1 MHVLA
6 TAGHVDHGKSTLV
19 RALTGMEPDRYAE
32 EKRRGMT
39 IDLGFAWT
47 DLPSGPV
54 AFVDVPGHERFVTTM
69 LAGVGPVPAVLLVV
83 AADEGWMPQTGEH
96 VDALVALGVRRGLL
110 VVTRSDLMEPELAVE
125 EARERLADTPLAGI
139 EAVAVSAATGAGM
152 AELRAALEKLVEG
165 LPAADDAADV
175 RLWVDRAFTIRG
187 AGTVVTG
194 TLGAGRIKVD
204 DELELATA
212 VGRRRVT
219 VRGLQSLGADV
230 SRVRGVSRVAVNLRG
245 VPRDAIARGD
255 ALLKPDAWLAVS
267 TLDGRLVGLTGF
279 GDVDGAAGDDGT
291 GGGTGGGTGSG
302 GSGGGMGGGG
312 GGGSGGGADAGGA
325 SGAGTGGAMATGVGV
340 DADTLPE
347 ELMLHVGSVATPVRV
362 RPLGPDTVRLRL
374 DRPLPLRIGDRAV
387 LRDPGR
393 RVVAAGLVVLDVRP
407 PELRRRGAA
416 AARAAALAEMT
427 GRPDASG
434 ELGRRGL
441 VRRLDLRAMGV
452 PVADL
457 DALGPAT
464 AGWLIAPEVAVE
476 RAAALADALAAHDA
490 ADPVDPGLPVEAA
503 RRAAGLPDT
512 RLIEPVLRLAER
524 TDLVVRDGRVSAVAR
539 KGTPAA
545 LQAALGSLRADL
557 DAAPFA
563 APDADR
569 LAELGLGPRQL
580 AALVRTGEL
589 LRVADGVVLLPGA
602 DEKALAVLAGLGPEF
617 TLSEARQALGTSR
630 RVAVPLLELLARTG
644 RTART
649 PSGGHRIT

>member
-1 MHVLA
+1 
-6 TAGHVDHGKSTLV
+6 
-19 RALTGMEPDRYAE
+19 
-32 EKRRGMT
+32 
-39 IDLGFAWT
+39 
-47 DLPSGPV
+47 
-54 AFVDVPGHERFVTTM
+54 
-69 LAGVGPVPAVLLVV
+69 
-83 AADEGWMPQTGEH
+83 
-96 VDALVALGVRRGLL
+96 VRRGLL

-139 EAVAVSAATGAGM
+139 AAVAVSAATGAGM
-152 AELRAALEKLVEG
+152 AELRAALETLVEG

-267 TLDGRLVGLTGF
+267 TLDGRLVGLTVG
-279 GDVDGAAGDDGT
+279 
-291 GGGTGGGTGSG
+291 
-302 GSGGGMGGGG
+302 
-312 GGGSGGGADAGGA
+312 
-325 SGAGTGGAMATGVGV
+325 TGVGV

-374 DRPLPLRIGDRAV
+374 GRPLPLRIGDRAV

-416 AARAAALAEMT
+416 AARATALAEMT

-476 RAAALADALAAHDA
+476 RAEALADALAAHDA

>member
-32 EKRRGMT
+32 EQRRGMT

-152 AELRAALEKLVEG
+152 GELRAALARLVEG

-279 GDVDGAAGDDGT
+279 GDVGGAAGD
-291 GGGTGGGTGSG
+291 GGP
-302 GSGGGMGGGG
+302 G

-325 SGAGTGGAMATGVGV
+325 SRAGTGGAGTGGAMATGVGV

-362 RPLGPDTVRLRL
+362 RPLGTDTVRLRL
-374 DRPLPLRIGDRAV
+374 GRPLPLRIGDRAV

-427 GRPDASG
+427 GQPDASG
-434 ELGRRGL
+434 ELARRGL

-476 RAAALADALAAHDA
+476 RAAALADVLAAHDA

-512 RLIEPVLRLAER
+512 RLIEPMLRLAER

-545 LQAALGSLRADL
+545 LQAALRSLRADL

-602 DEKALAVLAGLGPEF
+602 DDKALAVLAGLGPEF

>member
-1 MHVLA
+1 
-6 TAGHVDHGKSTLV
+6 
-19 RALTGMEPDRYAE
+19 
-32 EKRRGMT
+32 
-39 IDLGFAWT
+39 
-47 DLPSGPV
+47 
-54 AFVDVPGHERFVTTM
+54 
-69 LAGVGPVPAVLLVV
+69 
-83 AADEGWMPQTGEH
+83 
-96 VDALVALGVRRGLL
+96 
-110 VVTRSDLMEPELAVE
+110 
-125 EARERLADTPLAGI
+125 
-139 EAVAVSAATGAGM
+139 
-152 AELRAALEKLVEG
+152 
-165 LPAADDAADV
+165 
-175 RLWVDRAFTIRG
+175 
-187 AGTVVTG
+187 
-194 TLGAGRIKVD
+194 
-204 DELELATA
+204 
-212 VGRRRVT
+212 
-219 VRGLQSLGADV
+219 
-230 SRVRGVSRVAVNLRG
+230 VSRVAVNLRG

-267 TLDGRLVGLTGF
+267 TLDGRLVGLRGF
-279 GDVDGAAGDDGT
+279 GGA
-291 GGGTGGGTGSG
+291 GGGVA
-302 GSGGGMGGGG
+302 
-312 GGGSGGGADAGGA
+312 AD
-325 SGAGTGGAMATGVGV
+325 S
-340 DADTLPE
+340 LPE

-362 RPLGPDTVRLRL
+362 RPLGTDTVRLRL
-374 DRPLPLRIGDRAV
+374 GRPLPLRIGDRAV

-427 GRPDASG
+427 GRPHASG
-434 ELGRRGL
+434 ELARRGL

-457 DALGPAT
+457 DALGPAA

-512 RLIEPVLRLAER
+512 RLIEPMLRLAER

-545 LQAALGSLRADL
+545 LQAALRSLRADL

-602 DEKALAVLAGLGPEF
+602 DDKALAVLAGLGPEF

>member
-32 EKRRGMT
+32 EQRRGMT

-152 AELRAALEKLVEG
+152 GELRAALARLVEG

-279 GDVDGAAGDDGT
+279 GDVGGAAGD
-291 GGGTGGGTGSG
+291 GGA
-302 GSGGGMGGGG
+302 G

-325 SGAGTGGAMATGVGV
+325 SRAGTGGAGTGGAMATGVGV

-362 RPLGPDTVRLRL
+362 RPLGTDTVRLRL
-374 DRPLPLRIGDRAV
+374 GRPLSLRIGDRAV

-427 GRPDASG
+427 GRPHASG
-434 ELGRRGL
+434 ELARRGL

-476 RAAALADALAAHDA
+476 RAAALADVLAAHDA

-512 RLIEPVLRLAER
+512 RLIEPMLRLAER

-545 LQAALGSLRADL
+545 LQAALRSLRADL

-602 DEKALAVLAGLGPEF
+602 DDKALAVLAGLGPEF

>member
-32 EKRRGMT
+32 EQRRGMT

-152 AELRAALEKLVEG
+152 GELRAALARLVEG

-267 TLDGRLVGLTGF
+267 TLDGRLVGRTGF
-279 GDVDGAAGDDGT
+279 GDVGGAAGD
-291 GGGTGGGTGSG
+291 GGA
-302 GSGGGMGGGG
+302 
-312 GGGSGGGADAGGA
+312 GGGSGGGGAGGSGA
-325 SGAGTGGAMATGVGV
+325 SRAGTGGAMATGVGV

-362 RPLGPDTVRLRL
+362 RPLGTDTVRLRL
-374 DRPLPLRIGDRAV
+374 GRPLPLRIGDRAV

-416 AARAAALAEMT
+416 AARTAALAEMT
-427 GRPDASG
+427 GRPHASG
-434 ELGRRGL
+434 ELARRGL

-457 DALGPAT
+457 DALGPAA

-512 RLIEPVLRLAER
+512 RLIEPMLRLAER

-545 LQAALGSLRADL
+545 LQAALRSLRADL

-602 DEKALAVLAGLGPEF
+602 DDKALAVLAGLGPEF

>member
-96 VDALVALGVRRGLL
+96 VDALVALGVRHGLL

-152 AELRAALEKLVEG
+152 GELRAALETLVEG

-267 TLDGRLVGLTGF
+267 TLDGRLVGLTVG
-279 GDVDGAAGDDGT
+279 
-291 GGGTGGGTGSG
+291 
-302 GSGGGMGGGG
+302 
-312 GGGSGGGADAGGA
+312 
-325 SGAGTGGAMATGVGV
+325 TGVGV

-374 DRPLPLRIGDRAV
+374 GRPLPLRIGDRAV

-416 AARAAALAEMT
+416 AARTAALAEMT
-427 GRPDASG
+427 GRPHASG
-434 ELGRRGL
+434 ELARRGL

-457 DALGPAT
+457 DALGPAA

>member
-47 DLPSGPV
+47 GLPSGPV

-96 VDALVALGVRRGLL
+96 VDALVALGVRHGLL

-152 AELRAALEKLVEG
+152 VELRAALETLVNG

-194 TLGAGRIKVD
+194 TLGAGRIQVD

-212 VGRRRVT
+212 VGRRRVA
-219 VRGLQSLGADV
+219 VRGLQSLGAEV
-230 SRVRGVSRVAVNLRG
+230 RRVRGVSRVAVNLRG

-279 GDVDGAAGDDGT
+279 GDVAGAAG
-291 GGGTGGGTGSG
+291 
-302 GSGGGMGGGG
+302 
-312 GGGSGGGADAGGA
+312 
-325 SGAGTGGAMATGVGV
+325 GVA
-340 DADTLPE
+340 ADTLPE

-374 DRPLPLRIGDRAV
+374 GRPLPLRIGDRAV

-407 PELRRRGAA
+407 PDLRRRGAA
-416 AARAAALAEMT
+416 AARAVALAAMT
-427 GRPDASG
+427 GEPDARG
-434 ELGRRGL
+434 ELARRRL

-452 PVADL
+452 PAAAL
-457 DALGPAT
+457 EALGPAT
-464 AGWLIAPEVAVE
+464 AGWLVAREVAVE

-490 ADPVDPGLPVEAA
+490 ADPVDAGLPVEAA
-503 RRAAGLPDT
+503 RRAAGLPDA
-512 RLIEPVLRLAER
+512 RLIEPMLRLAER

-545 LQAALGSLRADL
+545 LQAALGELRAEL

-589 LRVADGVVLLPGA
+589 LRLADGVVLLPGA
-602 DEKALAVLAGLGPEF
+602 DAKALDVLAGLGPEF

>member
-32 EKRRGMT
+32 EQRRGMT

-152 AELRAALEKLVEG
+152 GELRAALARLVEG

-279 GDVDGAAGDDGT
+279 GDVGGAAGD
-291 GGGTGGGTGSG
+291 GGP
-302 GSGGGMGGGG
+302 G

-325 SGAGTGGAMATGVGV
+325 SRAGTGGAGTGGAMATGVGV

-362 RPLGPDTVRLRL
+362 RPLGTDTVRLRL
-374 DRPLPLRIGDRAV
+374 GRPLSLRIGDRAV

-427 GRPDASG
+427 GRPHASG
-434 ELGRRGL
+434 ELARRGL

-476 RAAALADALAAHDA
+476 RAAALADVLAAHDA

-512 RLIEPVLRLAER
+512 RLIEPMLRLAER

-545 LQAALGSLRADL
+545 LQAALRSLRADL

-602 DEKALAVLAGLGPEF
+602 DDKALAVLAGLGPEF

>member
-152 AELRAALEKLVEG
+152 GELRAALETLVEG

-267 TLDGRLVGLTGF
+267 TLDGRLVGLTVG
-279 GDVDGAAGDDGT
+279 
-291 GGGTGGGTGSG
+291 
-302 GSGGGMGGGG
+302 
-312 GGGSGGGADAGGA
+312 
-325 SGAGTGGAMATGVGV
+325 TGVGV

-374 DRPLPLRIGDRAV
+374 GRPLPLRIGDRAV

-393 RVVAAGLVVLDVRP
+393 RVVAAGLGVLDVRP

-416 AARAAALAEMT
+416 AARATALAEMT

-545 LQAALGSLRADL
+545 LQAALRSLRADL

-602 DEKALAVLAGLGPEF
+602 DDKALAVLAGLGPEF

>member
-152 AELRAALEKLVEG
+152 AELRAALETLVEG

-267 TLDGRLVGLTGF
+267 TLDGRLVGLTVG
-279 GDVDGAAGDDGT
+279 
-291 GGGTGGGTGSG
+291 
-302 GSGGGMGGGG
+302 
-312 GGGSGGGADAGGA
+312 
-325 SGAGTGGAMATGVGV
+325 TGVGV

-374 DRPLPLRIGDRAV
+374 GRPLPLRIGDRAV

-416 AARAAALAEMT
+416 AARATALAEMT
-427 GRPDASG
+427 GAPDASG
-434 ELGRRGL
+434 EVGRRGL

-512 RLIEPVLRLAER
+512 RLIEPMLRLAER

>member
-152 AELRAALEKLVEG
+152 AELRAALETLVTG

-267 TLDGRLVGLTGF
+267 TLDGRLVGLTVG
-279 GDVDGAAGDDGT
+279 
-291 GGGTGGGTGSG
+291 
-302 GSGGGMGGGG
+302 
-312 GGGSGGGADAGGA
+312 
-325 SGAGTGGAMATGVGV
+325 TGVGV

-374 DRPLPLRIGDRAV
+374 GRPLPLRIGDRAV

-416 AARAAALAEMT
+416 AARATALAGMT

-434 ELGRRGL
+434 EVGRRGL

-524 TDLVVRDGRVSAVAR
+524 TDLVVRDGRVSAIAR

-545 LQAALGSLRADL
+545 LQAALDSLRADL

-649 PSGGHRIT
+649 PSGGHRIA

>member
-152 AELRAALEKLVEG
+152 GELRAALARLVEG

-267 TLDGRLVGLTGF
+267 TLDGRLVGLTVG
-279 GDVDGAAGDDGT
+279 
-291 GGGTGGGTGSG
+291 
-302 GSGGGMGGGG
+302 
-312 GGGSGGGADAGGA
+312 
-325 SGAGTGGAMATGVGV
+325 TGVGV

-374 DRPLPLRIGDRAV
+374 GRPLPLRIGDRAV

-416 AARAAALAEMT
+416 AARATALAEMT
-427 GRPDASG
+427 GRPDANG

-476 RAAALADALAAHDA
+476 RAEALADALAAHDA

>member
-96 VDALVALGVRRGLL
+96 VDALVALGVRHGLL
-110 VVTRSDLMEPELAVE
+110 VVTRSDLMEPELAAE
-125 EARERLADTPLAGI
+125 EARERLVDTPLAGI
-139 EAVAVSAATGAGM
+139 DAVAVSATTGAGV
-152 AELRAALEKLVEG
+152 AELRAALETLVKG

-194 TLGAGRIKVD
+194 TLGAGRIQVD

-212 VGRRRVT
+212 TGRRRVA

-230 SRVRGVSRVAVNLRG
+230 ARVRGVSRVAVNLRG

-267 TLDGRLVGLTGF
+267 TLDGRLVGLT
-279 GDVDGAAGDDGT
+279 AAT
-291 GGGTGGGTGSG
+291 GGGVA
-302 GSGGGMGGGG
+302 
-312 GGGSGGGADAGGA
+312 ADA
-325 SGAGTGGAMATGVGV
+325 
-340 DADTLPE
+340 LPE

-374 DRPLPLRIGDRAV
+374 GRPLPLRIGDRAV

-407 PELRRRGAA
+407 PDLRRRGAA
-416 AARAAALAEMT
+416 AARAVALAGMT
-427 GRPDASG
+427 GEPDARG
-434 ELGRRGL
+434 ELTRRGL

-452 PVADL
+452 PAAAL
-457 DALGPAT
+457 EALGPAT
-464 AGWLIAPEVAVE
+464 AGWLIAPEVARE

-503 RRAAGLPDT
+503 RRAAGLPDAQ
-512 RLIEPVLRLAER
+512 LLEPVLRLADR

-545 LQAALGSLRADL
+545 LQAALAELRDEL

-569 LAELGLGPRQL
+569 LAELGLGPRQV

-589 LRVADGVVLLPGA
+589 LRVAEGVVLLPGA
-602 DEKALAVLAGLGPEF
+602 DAKALEVLAGLGPEF
-617 TLSEARQALGTSR
+617 TLSEARQALGTTR

-649 PSGGHRIT
+649 PSGGHRITGAPLREQ

>member
-152 AELRAALEKLVEG
+152 AELRAALETLVEG

-267 TLDGRLVGLTGF
+267 TLDGRLVGLTVG
-279 GDVDGAAGDDGT
+279 
-291 GGGTGGGTGSG
+291 
-302 GSGGGMGGGG
+302 
-312 GGGSGGGADAGGA
+312 
-325 SGAGTGGAMATGVGV
+325 TGVGV

-347 ELMLHVGSVATPVRV
+347 ELMLHVGSVATPARV

-374 DRPLPLRIGDRAV
+374 GRPLPLRIGDRAV

-416 AARAAALAEMT
+416 AARATALAEMT

-434 ELGRRGL
+434 EVGRRGL

-630 RVAVPLLELLARTG
+630 RVAVPLLELLARNG

>member
-32 EKRRGMT
+32 ERRRGMT

-47 DLPSGPV
+47 ELPSGPV

-96 VDALVALGVRRGLL
+96 VDALVALGVRHGLL

-139 EAVAVSAATGAGM
+139 DAVAVSAPTGAGM
-152 AELRAALEKLVEG
+152 AELRAAMDALVTS
-165 LPAADDAADV
+165 LPPPDDAADV

-204 DELELATA
+204 DELELATPS
-212 VGRRRVT
+212 GRRRVT
-219 VRGLQSLGADV
+219 VRGLQSLGKDV
-230 SRVRGVSRVAVNLRG
+230 GRVRGVARVAVNLRG

-267 TLDGRLVGLTGF
+267 VLDGRLIGLREGA
-279 GDVDGAAGDDGT
+279 GAMRLDAPGVGAAGMPGAAA
-291 GGGTGGGTGSG
+291 GGTP
-302 GSGGGMGGGG
+302 
-312 GGGSGGGADAGGA
+312 GAAAAGVPA
-325 SGAGTGGAMATGVGV
+325 ADIAGAGPAV
-340 DADTLPE
+340 DALSLPA
-347 ELMLHVGSVATPVRV
+347 ELTLHVGSAATPVRV
-362 RPLGPDTVRLRL
+362 RPLGADTVRLRL
-374 DRPLPLRIGDRAV
+374 GRPLPLRIGDRAV

-416 AARAAALAEMT
+416 AARAIELAGMA
-427 GRPDASG
+427 GKPDAAG
-434 ELGRRGL
+434 ELARRGL

-452 PVADL
+452 PPADL

-464 AGWLIAPEVAVE
+464 AGWLIAPDVAVE
-476 RAAALADALAAHDA
+476 RAATLAAALAAHDE

-503 RRAAGLPDT
+503 RRAAGLPDP
-512 RLIEPVLRLAER
+512 RLIEPMLRLAGR
-524 TDLVVRDGRVSAVAR
+524 TDLVVRDGRVTTPEA

-545 LQAALGSLRADL
+545 LRAALDRLRADL
-557 DAAPFA
+557 SADPFG

-569 LAELGLGPRQL
+569 LTELGLGPRQI
-580 AALVRTGEL
+580 AALARAGEL
-589 LRVADGVVLLPGA
+589 LRIADGVVLLPGA
-602 DEKALAVLAGLGPEF
+602 DAQAVDVLATLGPEF

-649 PSGGHRIT
+649 PTGAHRVIA